1 MAERLAYLEAV
12 VGADIT
18 QFRKGMRDVRNDVGI
33 LSETIGGIG
42 KLGRTM
48 TFAITAPLLALGS
61 YAVQA
66 ASQFDAAMHN
76 INAIAGLTGDELD
89 ILSAKTLE
97 FGRNTRAGANEA
109 ANALYTVY
117 SAGITNA
124 TDAFTTM
131 RWATKTAEAGLADM
145 TVTTEALVASL
156 LSYGDVT
163 EEFAERASDALTAM
177 VAVGVGS
184 MDEFAGA
191 VGNVLPTA
199 SALGMSI
206 EELYGDMAFLT
217 QRGMGASKS
226 ATALNSALTSLAKPT
241 NAMKAAFQTLGVV
254 GAEGLIE
261 KFGGVNGA
269 LQALIG
275 TTDGTQASI
284 QALFNNIRGA
294 RAINLFAK
302 DIDGWNDSMAE
313 FNTLLD
319 GATMRAW
326 EEQGKSF
333 AAKWDLM
340 TSALQGAAITIGTKL
355 LPVIAPLI
363 GGIADFFNEIS
374 SLNPELL
381 TLGIVIA
388 GVVAAT
394 GPLLWIFASLLNPVG
409 LVLGS
414 IIALGAAFAEN
425 FHNIRTVVSDA
436 VTSVVG
442 DLGWV
447 KDVFTDLYTAIF
459 PDTQTAEF
467 TIAPV
472 TIDTTDIISVTTP
485 TSLYALFIEE
495 GYDELFGWHEFMRV
509 MEAAGWVGGALT
521 PEDTFT
527 IDLGDMIT
535 VEGFESPFSEML
547 HDSILDAQGQ
557 IEAGP
562 GLWERLLGTWTDIE
576 PIVTENLA
584 NIAGAIVSWADNMA
598 GKGLNLIAAWFT
610 PNAEGKSPI
619 TTMLTSVLEG
629 DFAAAINQVIPGA
642 GSDLQKAISSDWP
655 AKIEAAIPDI
665 VAGVTNL
672 VGSLGTWLVDE
683 GIPLFAEKAG
693 YFIGKIGTIIVDGM
707 GKLNDWLFGGGEG
720 QGNAGD
726 AASYVEDNVIDPF
739 STGFNQAMSEADVGG
754 GMEGWADGIVALVAG
769 ALGTAFLVTA
779 AFSGVTAAIGGA
791 LSLSLAAVK
800 LTPFILMEALRGA
813 FVVRQVGL
821 TVMATGFVA
830 KVTAAIA
837 TAGAAI
843 SAGAAWAVSTVASI
857 GAAIAGLLTTAT
869 FVVPAL
875 GLTLGTLLYVA
886 IPQSWKDTIRTAI
899 GGFFDEVF
907 GEGTMDWW
915 DEATENN
922 MLQVAADIA
931 YFIDPGAADKIN
943 EARTNW
949 VEALPATWDTS
960 ELGVP
965 LFFSPEFM
973 EAMPDIDFTMPLDR
987 LIAQFDA
994 FGDYDLGEQVQ
1005 FWTPAKMADFEA
1017 GQQLFVG
1024 GIDGAVLAID
1034 DADERMQAALERILT
1049 FGDDG
1054 LVIPSFPKPGEE
1066 GRAGGLGAGLFNTSE
1081 IEAAGE
1087 EAVTVIETEMT
1098 EMGIA
1103 FLAQMGAGTNLD
1115 AERINTDFLQPL
1127 EQSWLGTFGTDSP
1140 MYTTMSEFATDM
1152 ALNLDSVGD
1161 AFARM
1166 WAGVAATVPFLV
1178 GMLVSEMPKAIGP
1191 LNAVRDAANAAAAAV
1206 NALLSISGTI
1216 TIEVIGSTPDGTHAT
1231 GLTYVPFD
1239 GYMAELHKGERVLTA
1254 AENEDYGNI
1263 PTGAVAPQGNTTNN
1277 STTENTIIIQ
1287 GVQDV
1292 DGMLREL
1299 ERRGIKI
1306 AD

>member
-1 MAERLAYLEAV
+1 
-12 VGADIT
+12 
-18 QFRKGMRDVRNDVGI
+18 
-33 LSETIGGIG
+33 
-42 KLGRTM
+42 
-48 TFAITAPLLALGS
+48 
-61 YAVQA
+61 
-66 ASQFDAAMHN
+66 
-76 INAIAGLTGDELD
+76 
-89 ILSAKTLE
+89 
-97 FGRNTRAGANEA
+97 
-109 ANALYTVY
+109 
-117 SAGITNA
+117 
-124 TDAFTTM
+124 
-131 RWATKTAEAGLADM
+131 
-145 TVTTEALVASL
+145 
-156 LSYGDVT
+156 
-163 EEFAERASDALTAM
+163 
-177 VAVGVGS
+177 
-184 MDEFAGA
+184 
-191 VGNVLPTA
+191 
-199 SALGMSI
+199 
-206 EELYGDMAFLT
+206 
-217 QRGMGASKS
+217 
-226 ATALNSALTSLAKPT
+226 
-241 NAMKAAFQTLGVV
+241 
-254 GAEGLIE
+254 
-261 KFGGVNGA
+261 
-269 LQALIG
+269 
-275 TTDGTQASI
+275 
-284 QALFNNIRGA
+284 
-294 RAINLFAK
+294 
-302 DIDGWNDSMAE
+302 
-313 FNTLLD
+313 
-319 GATMRAW
+319 
-326 EEQGKSF
+326 
-333 AAKWDLM
+333 
-340 TSALQGAAITIGTKL
+340 
-355 LPVIAPLI
+355 
-363 GGIADFFNEIS
+363 
-374 SLNPELL
+374 LNPELL